1 MESLAPFNSAG
12 CVTWGSAG
20 GRAAGG
26 SRELVNGPGPA
37 RLLGAGTWRK
47 ACQGQEG
54 NVPQSNWM
62 LWHKDDFVA
71 LVCACAGTAL
81 GVELSGVQNPLMW
94 EAWTPVTASDQQGL
108 QAGFK
113 LQKQGQTVEVVSV
126 GTILESRW

>member
-1 MESLAPFNSAG
+1 MP
-12 CVTWGSAG
+12 
-20 GRAAGG
+20 
-26 SRELVNGPGPA
+26 
-37 RLLGAGTWRK
+37 
-47 ACQGQEG
+47 
-54 NVPQSNWM
+54 
-62 LWHKDDFVA
+62 WHKDDFVA
-71 LVCACAGTAL
+71 LVCACGGIAL